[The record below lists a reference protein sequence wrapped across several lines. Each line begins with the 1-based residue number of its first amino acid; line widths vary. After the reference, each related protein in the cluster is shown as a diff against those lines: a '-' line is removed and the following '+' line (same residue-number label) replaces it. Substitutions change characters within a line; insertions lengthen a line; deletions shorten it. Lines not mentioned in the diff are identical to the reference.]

1 MQEVF
6 EDLYDKYHHDL
17 FQFLF
22 YMVRN
27 KQLAEDLSQEVYI
40 NIIKSYDSFKGNS
53 SEKTWIFSI
62 ARHAAID
69 YFRGQKRRK
78 KHIMD
83 LFDIGENSPLI
94 QDSDPIP
101 EEMAVQ
107 NEEIKE
113 IYECLEHCTIDQKTV
128 IILRYIQDLSIQ
140 ETAEILGWSL
150 SKVKTTQHRG
160 MKALRTLLEQKVG
173 EEGVRR
179 EAKEL

>member
-27 KQLAEDLSQEVYI
+27 KQLAEDLTQEVYI
-40 NIIKSYDSFKGNS
+40 KIIKSYDSFKGNS

-69 YFRGQKRRK
+69 YFRGQKRKK

-83 LFDIGENSPLI
+83 LFDIGEKSHLI

-107 NEEIKE
+107 NEEIKD
-113 IYECLEHCTIDQKTV
+113 IYECLEQCTVDQKTV

-160 MKALRTLLEQKVG
+160 MKALRTLLEQKAG
-173 EEGVRR
+173 EEGARR
-179 EAKEL
+179 EA